1 MPLRLPS
8 PLPRGLLAGVVQ
20 GQGLLLCLDYDGT
33 LAEITDDPSTA
44 WPREGAREELQ
55 RLTRSHNRL
64 AIAIVTG
71 RSLADLKRLLRIET
85 GIFFS
90 GVHGLELDEPGKTAV
105 FSADALA
112 CTSELAAIRRWLVQN
127 IPGDR
132 GFMIED
138 KRIALGL
145 HYRRA
150 EPTEAAEVCERLAD
164 FVARETPRLKLLRL
178 KMLAEVMPRVASK
191 ARALVT
197 LKARMPRSYLTA
209 YFGDDAT
216 DEDALAALPPEDIGI
231 LVGGARVSHAVYRV
245 DGPGAVVDELRAL
258 DPAGTGVARAF

>member
-1 MPLRLPS
+1 MPLRLPT
-8 PLPRGLLAGVVQ
+8 PLPPGLLAGLAQ
-20 GQGLLLCLDYDGT
+20 GPGLLLCLDYDGT
-33 LAEITDDPSTA
+33 LAEITNDPAKA
-44 WPREGAREELQ
+44 WPREGVREELQ
-55 RLTRSHNRL
+55 RLTRSHNHL
-64 AIAIVTG
+64 AIAVVTG

-112 CTSELAAIRRWLVQN
+112 CTSELATVRRWLSQN

-138 KRIALGL
+138 KQVALGL

-150 EPTEAAEVCERLAD
+150 EAAEAAAMCERLAD
-164 FVARETPRLKLLRL
+164 FVARETPRLKVLRL

-191 ARALVT
+191 ARALVM

-209 YFGDDAT
+209 YFGDDTT
-216 DEDALAALPPEDIGI
+216 DEDALAALAPEDIGI
-231 LVGGARVSHAVYRV
+231 LVGSARVSHAIYRV
-245 DGPGAVVDELRAL
+245 DGPSAVVDELRAL
-258 DPAGTGVARAF
+258 VLP